1 MTTDR
6 NVIKVYSSTMFYCKN
21 NTNGRE
27 HNPILTTAMRMIM
40 DVREHDL
47 IEKCRLLIG
56 IDPNYATLETQALPI
71 GDILFKT
78 DEGKDVLLVERKS
91 LSDLLASI
99 KDKRY
104 EEQSHRLKHASGFAP
119 HNVVYLIEGVFSSLR
134 TPLEKKLVLSAMTS
148 LYYFKGFAVLRTS
161 GIQETAE
168 LLIHMADK
176 IDRNFMKGVLPWY
189 LIPPGE
195 SLANTF
201 VPSDDIPSTN
211 PVEQTTPMADPE
223 APSYSGFVKKVKKE
237 NITPENMG
245 EILLCQIPGI
255 SALYAQAILKA
266 FGGFSG
272 ILAKIKSPE
281 FSLKEFENITY
292 ECKGKPRRIP
302 KTCGEEIVRYFS
314 GI

>member
-1 MTTDR
+1 
-6 NVIKVYSSTMFYCKN
+6 
-21 NTNGRE
+21 
-27 HNPILTTAMRMIM
+27 M

-47 IEKCRLLIG
+47 IEKCRVMIEN
-56 IDPNYATLETQALPI
+56 DPNYATLETKSLPI

-91 LSDLLASI
+91 LSDLIASI

-119 HNVVYLIEGVFSSLR
+119 HNVIYLIEGMFSSLR
-134 TPLEKKLVLSAMTS
+134 TPLEKKLVLSALTS

-161 GIQETAE
+161 GLQESAE

-195 SLANTF
+195 PLANTF
-201 VPSDDIPSTN
+201 VPSDT
-211 PVEQTTPMADPE
+211 TTPSETPIE
-223 APSYSGFVKKVKKE
+223 ATATENPSYSGFVKKVKKE
-237 NITPENMG
+237 NITPDNMG

-255 SALYAQAILKA
+255 SSLYAQAILKS

-272 ILAKIKSPE
+272 VLAKIKGPE
-281 FSLKEFENITY
+281 FSMKEFENITY
-292 ECKGKPRRIP
+292 DCKGKPRRIP

>member
-1 MTTDR
+1 
-6 NVIKVYSSTMFYCKN
+6 
-21 NTNGRE
+21 
-27 HNPILTTAMRMIM
+27 MRMIM

-161 GIQETAE
+161 GLQETAE

-195 SLANTF
+195 PLANTF
-201 VPSDDIPSTN
+201 VPSDANPST
-211 PVEQTTPMADPE
+211 VEN
-223 APSYSGFVKKVKKE
+223 PSYSGFVKKVKKE

>member
-1 MTTDR
+1 
-6 NVIKVYSSTMFYCKN
+6 
-21 NTNGRE
+21 
-27 HNPILTTAMRMIM
+27 MIM

-47 IEKCRLLIG
+47 IEKCRVMIEN
-56 IDPNYATLETQALPI
+56 DPNYATLETKSLPI

-91 LSDLLASI
+91 LSDLIASI

-119 HNVVYLIEGVFSSLR
+119 HNVIYLIEGMFSSLR
-134 TPLEKKLVLSAMTS
+134 TPLEKKLVLSALTS

-161 GIQETAE
+161 GLQESAE

-195 SLANTF
+195 PLANTF
-201 VPSDDIPSTN
+201 VPSDTT
-211 PVEQTTPMADPE
+211 TTPSETPNE
-223 APSYSGFVKKVKKE
+223 ATATENPSYSGFVKKVKKE
-237 NITPENMG
+237 NITPDNMG

-255 SALYAQAILKA
+255 SSLYAQAILKS

-272 ILAKIKSPE
+272 VLAKIKGPE
-281 FSLKEFENITY
+281 FSMKEFENITY
-292 ECKGKPRRIP
+292 DCKGKPRRIP

>member
-1 MTTDR
+1 
-6 NVIKVYSSTMFYCKN
+6 
-21 NTNGRE
+21 
-27 HNPILTTAMRMIM
+27 MIM

-47 IEKCRLLIG
+47 IEKCRVMIG
-56 IDPNYATLETQALPI
+56 NDPNYATLETKSLPI

-91 LSDLLASI
+91 LSDLIASI

-119 HNVVYLIEGVFSSLR
+119 HNVIYLIEGMFSSLR
-134 TPLEKKLVLSAMTS
+134 TPLEKKLVLSALTS

-161 GIQETAE
+161 GLQESAE

-195 SLANTF
+195 PLANTF
-201 VPSDDIPSTN
+201 VPSD
-211 PVEQTTPMADPE
+211 TTTTSETPNE
-223 APSYSGFVKKVKKE
+223 ATATENPSYSGFVKKVKKE
-237 NITPENMG
+237 NITPDNMG

-255 SALYAQAILKA
+255 SSLYAQAILKS

-272 ILAKIKSPE
+272 VLAKIKGPE
-281 FSLKEFENITY
+281 FSMKEFENITY
-292 ECKGKPRRIP
+292 DCKGKPRRIP